1 MNLIDLGEF
10 NGRRL
15 YTGPR
20 LDYRLRLWTPTSA
33 SRAVSEV
40 AELLA
45 VNTEVLPIFL
55 SSSLSKAIPH
65 FPTLQHEM

>member
-65 FPTLQHEM
+65 FPTLQH